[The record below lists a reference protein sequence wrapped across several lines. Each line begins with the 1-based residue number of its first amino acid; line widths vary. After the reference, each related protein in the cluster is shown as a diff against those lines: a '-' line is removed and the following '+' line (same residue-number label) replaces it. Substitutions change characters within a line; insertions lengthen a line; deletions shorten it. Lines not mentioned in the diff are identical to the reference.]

1 MEVPRESSK
10 PEQRRRKFTWPKEAF
25 KLIRQ
30 KRHPTALCEELASL
44 TGNDK
49 NACWRFL
56 NRNGIQ
62 RPGSKSRRS
71 FPPDRVHK
79 IIEYIGEH
87 GVGAASERFGC
98 KPKALYNLLD
108 RHGHTRLGKD
118 CLSLRQFCANFRVKH
133 RQAFE
138 WMDRGLLAVTREQ
151 SRTGRVRY
159 SIEFKDLRKF
169 CEEHRNLLL
178 TNRIC
183 EARLEFLQEFVFAPK
198 HADLLPTRES
208 KREGEA
214 FERGEYIDPE
224 DRNQSND

>member
-1 MEVPRESSK
+1 MEVPRENAK
-10 PEQRRRKFTWPKEAF
+10 AEQQRRKFLWPKEAF

-30 KRHPTALCEELASL
+30 KRHPAALCEELASL
-44 TGNDK
+44 TGHDK
-49 NACWRFL
+49 DACWRFL
-56 NRNGIQ
+56 KRNGIE

-71 FPPDRVHK
+71 FPPDRVDS
-79 IIEYIGEH
+79 IIEYIGGH

-98 KPKALYNLLD
+98 KPKALYNLPD

-138 WMDRGLLAVTREQ
+138 WMDRGLLAVTREE

-178 TNRIC
+178 TNRTS
-183 EARLEFLQEFVFAPK
+183 EARLEFLEEFVFAPK

-214 FERGEYIDPE
+214 FERGEYIDPQ
-224 DRNQSND
+224 DRNQSSD